1 MLKKQYEKVAVYGRN
16 RTCFSLLYES
26 EPFYLSAVRDIYG
39 RDLDE
44 IVTDISEMHTKISDY
59 LNEFQPEKLEILNLY
74 QDKLLPLYKLY
85 SLESAIDRYIY
96 AVTKHMK
103 SAMKKYG

>member
-1 MLKKQYEKVAVYGRN
+1 MKGLIARTTAADASKEEFFHELDMLKKQYEKVAVYGRN

-44 IVTDISEMHTKISDY
+44 IVTDISEMHTKISIRT
-59 LNEFQPEKLEILNLY
+59 NSFH
-74 QDKLLPLYKLY
+74 
-85 SLESAIDRYIY
+85 YISCIVWK
-96 AVTKHMK
+96 APSMK